1 MSEVRQQDIVWIRF
15 PYSDMKE
22 GKFRPA
28 IVVSNEKYNKNRLDV
43 IACAVT
49 SKLDEKDYTI
59 LIDQSN
65 MSSGKLP
72 LKSRIRADKI
82 MQIEKKL
89 VEKPFARLDD
99 KTFDLLADE
108 IKKLIS
114 RH

>member
-1 MSEVRQQDIVWIRF
+1 MSEFGQQDIVWIRF

-28 IVVSNEKYNKNRLDV
+28 VIVSSEKYNKNSLDV
-43 IACAVT
+43 VACAVT
-49 SKLDEKDYTI
+49 SKLDNKDYTV

-65 MSSGKLP
+65 ISSGKLT

-82 MQIEKKL
+82 MQVEKKL
-89 VEKPFARLDD
+89 IEKSFSRLNDE
-99 KTFDLLADE
+99 TFDALTDE

-114 RH
+114 RR